1 MIDAPGRRSQSSRP
15 ALQRPSLRRQGRP
28 SSGRSGGLGRVLL
41 ALVIGQVGLHA
52 TMAGLRMAVPLQALR
67 EGRSAW
73 TVGILMSLFAAAPVL
88 LALQSGRMVDRH
100 GYHRPV
106 HLAVALGLAGMV
118 LALGSTALAGTPH
131 LALMGGAAL
140 LTGAAANLG
149 MITIQRTAGLA
160 AHSSTERVRVFS
172 WIAIAPAF
180 ASVVGPVTAG
190 FMIDAS
196 GFRAAYGVLALLPLA
211 TLAVSRWVPVEPAAA
226 PARGPATG
234 TFELFATPGMRRLL
248 FVNWLLSMCWDVH
261 AFAVP
266 VLGHERGFSATTI
279 GLVLGSFTLSVSGVR
294 LLVPLLAHRL
304 REVTVVRGAMLG
316 TAAVFLLYP
325 LAPNPAAMVACALAL
340 GVTLGAV
347 QPMVLSTLHHMTPPQ
362 RHGEALALRSMT
374 INASSTL
381 MPLLFGATGAALG
394 AAMLFWIV
402 GGAVGAGSWAAR
414 RLVRT

>member
-1 MIDAPGRRSQSSRP
+1 VTDAPGR
-15 ALQRPSLRRQGRP
+15 
-28 SSGRSGGLGRVLL
+28 SGGPGRVLL

-67 EGRSAW
+67 EGRGAW
-73 TVGILMSLFAAAPVL
+73 TVGLLMSAFAAAPVL

-106 HLAVALGLAGMV
+106 RLAVALGLAGMV
-118 LALGSTALAGTPH
+118 LALVSTAAGGTLQ

-172 WIAIAPAF
+172 WIAIAPAL

-196 GFRAAYGVLALLPLA
+196 GFRAAYGLLALLPLA
-211 TLAVSRWVPVEPAAA
+211 TLAVSRGVPVEPAAA
-226 PARGPATG
+226 PARGPASG
-234 TFELFATPGMRRLL
+234 TFQLFGTPGMRRLL

-294 LLVPLLAHRL
+294 LLIPLLAHRL
-304 REVTVVRGAMLG
+304 REATVVRSAMLG
-316 TAAVFLLYP
+316 TALVFALYP

-347 QPMVLSTLHHMTPPQ
+347 QPMILSTLHHMTPPQ
-362 RHGEALALRSMT
+362 RHGEALALRSLT

-381 MPLLFGATGAALG
+381 MPLLFGAAGATLG
-394 AAMLFWIV
+394 AAVLFWVV
-402 GGAVGAGSWAAR
+402 GGAVGAGSWLAR